1 MSIVIVVKVSEGVVL
16 GADSAATLS
25 GQLKDPAGSVYNG
38 VLKTFYNARK
48 LLQVGDFPIGVL
60 SWGGAFIGN
69 RTLESHVREWEHN
82 EHWLR
87 RESFPD
93 KHSTASFQ
101 AKHCADGLHAHLS
114 RVYAEE
120 YACISAEQRPQ
131 IGIIVAGYSDGA
143 FFPEIW
149 RFVLPHDTEVHNQ
162 RPDKDGKP
170 DFGASWFGVT
180 EPIVRLH
187 FGRDELVGR
196 ILSERFKIPEAEI
209 WEALKPLQYPVAFP
223 QMPLQDAID
232 YAVYVLNVAV
242 GRFRFVLGPELC
254 GGQLDIA
261 VITQNEFTWICQK
274 SWRA

>member
-1 MSIVIVVKVSEGVVL
+1 MSIVIVVKVSEGLVL

-25 GQLKDPAGSVYNG
+25 GQIKGPAGSVYNG
-38 VLKTFYNARK
+38 VLKTFYNAKK
-48 LLQVGDFPIGVL
+48 LLQIGDFPIGVL
-60 SWGGAFIGN
+60 NWGGAFIGN

-82 EHWLR
+82 THWSNR
-87 RESFPD
+87 SSFSSSYD
-93 KHSTASFQ
+93 KSFGV
-101 AKHCADGLHAHLS
+101 KDCADGLHIYLS
-114 RVYAEE
+114 QVYAEE
-120 YACISAEQRPQ
+120 YANISEDQRPQ
-131 IGIIVAGYSDGA
+131 VGIIVAGYSESA

-149 RFVLPHDTEVHNQ
+149 RFVLPHDTEVQNQ

-187 FGRDELVGR
+187 FGRDELVSR
-196 ILSERFKIPEAEI
+196 ILSEKFKIPEEEI
-209 WEALKPLQYPVAFP
+209 WEALKPLQYPIAFP

-232 YAVYVLNVAV
+232 YAIYMLNVAI

-261 VITQNEFTWICQK
+261 VITQNEFRWISKK

>member
-1 MSIVIVVKVSEGVVL
+1 MSIVIVVKVSEGLVL

-25 GQLKDPAGSVYNG
+25 GQLKDSSGAIFNG
-38 VLKTFYNARK
+38 VLKTFYNAKK

-60 SWGGAFIGN
+60 NWGAAFIGD
-69 RTLESHVREWEHN
+69 RTMESQVREWEHDN
-82 EHWLR
+82 HWSSR
-87 RESFPD
+87 DSFSNSCNDPFEV
-93 KHSTASFQ
+93 KA
-101 AKHCADGLHAHLS
+101 CALGLHNHLS
-114 RVYAEE
+114 QVYAEE
-120 YACISAEQRPQ
+120 YADFPEGQRPP
-131 IGIIVAGYSDGA
+131 IGIIVAGYSEGM

-149 RFVLPHDTEVHNQ
+149 RFVLPHDTEVQNQ
-162 RPDKDGKP
+162 RPDKNGKP

-187 FGRDELVGR
+187 FGRDDEAIR
-196 ILSERFKIPEAEI
+196 ILSKRFKVPEQEI
-209 WEALKPLQYPVAFP
+209 LEALKPLQYPIAFS

-232 YAVYVLNVAV
+232 YAVYMLNVAI

-261 VITQNEFTWICQK
+261 VVTQNEFNWISQK